1 MRRMDRYNEVEN
13 TNKLS
18 RFDKNKDLYQNI
30 GNNTRY
36 TNFTDVAN
44 ANAFEISSVD
54 RNKRTREN
62 YQKMR
67 EYSNLI
73 PGPKVKRELDEFKNI
88 YKEKENRVYDIN
100 SVMAEARKNREQ
112 DAEESK
118 RKLKNDKYNILLSMT
133 KEELEEYRKERKE
146 KFTHPDEDELHE
158 LIDTIA
164 SKTLAGEID
173 KITSVNLLSELMATS
188 IMDKVEAPNEE
199 KQEKTL
205 EEEIEEE
212 IEEDLKITT
221 PVKMKYDND
230 EETIKEVVEDTE
242 EIGETDDAVVIED
255 EDQDKSFITN
265 EKINVE
271 EIQKLNEEMDKEA
284 PKETTIDGVGNAD
297 DDFYTR
303 SMDLSDADFE
313 GEMDDEFKEK
323 KMPLPLKIFIIII
336 VLAVIAVAGYYIYKM
351 II

>member
-1 MRRMDRYNEVEN
+1 MRRMDRYNEEEN

-18 RFDKNKDLYQNI
+18 RSDKNKDLYQNI

-54 RNKRTREN
+54 RNTRTREN

-100 SVMAEARKNREQ
+100 SVMAEARKNRTQ
-112 DAEESK
+112 DEYESK

-158 LIDTIA
+158 IIDTIA

-199 KQEKTL
+199 KKEEEKTL
-205 EEEIEEE
+205 EEEL
-212 IEEDLKITT
+212 EEDLKITT
-221 PVKMKYDND
+221 PVRMKYDNEED
-230 EETIKEVVEDTE
+230 ILKEATEEVEETDEVEVV
-242 EIGETDDAVVIED
+242 ED

-271 EIQKLNEEMDKEA
+271 DLQKLSEEIDNNQPEENEIE
-284 PKETTIDGVGNAD
+284 GVGTAD
-297 DDFYTR
+297 SEFYTR
-303 SMDLSDADFE
+303 SMDLSNEDFE

-323 KMPLPLKIFIIII
+323 KMPLLLKLFIILI
-336 VLAVIAVAGYYIYKM
+336 VLAVLAGAGYYIYKM

>member
-1 MRRMDRYNEVEN
+1 MRRMDRYNEEEN

-18 RFDKNKDLYQNI
+18 RSDKNKELYQNI

-54 RNKRTREN
+54 RNTRTREN

-100 SVMAEARKNREQ
+100 SVMAEARKNRTQ
-112 DAEESK
+112 DEDESK

-146 KFTHPDEDELHE
+146 KFTHPDEEELHE

-199 KQEKTL
+199 KKEEEKTL
-205 EEEIEEE
+205 EEE

-221 PVKMKYDND
+221 PVRMKYDNEED
-230 EETIKEVVEDTE
+230 TLKEEVEEPEETDEVEVV
-242 EIGETDDAVVIED
+242 ED

-271 EIQKLNEEMDKEA
+271 ELQRLSEEIDQT
-284 PKETTIDGVGNAD
+284 PKEENEIEGVGTAD
-297 DDFYTR
+297 SEFYTR
-303 SMDLSDADFE
+303 SMDLSNEDFE

-323 KMPLPLKIFIIII
+323 KMPLLLKLFIILI
-336 VLAVIAVAGYYIYKM
+336 VLAVLAGAGYYIYKM

>member
-1 MRRMDRYNEVEN
+1 MRRMDRYNEEEN

-18 RFDKNKDLYQNI
+18 RADKNKELYQNI

-67 EYSNLI
+67 EYSSLI

-100 SVMAEARKNREQ
+100 SVIAEARKNRVQ
-112 DAEESK
+112 DEEESK

-158 LIDTIA
+158 LIDTIT

-188 IMDKVEAPNEE
+188 IMDKVEAPDKEVE
-199 KQEKTL
+199 KEKTL
-205 EEEIEEE
+205 EEEL
-212 IEEDLKITT
+212 EEDLKITT
-221 PVKMKYDND
+221 PVRMKYDD
-230 EETIKEVVEDTE
+230 ETETPIEVPEDETVEETDEVEVVEDE
-242 EIGETDDAVVIED
+242 N
-255 EDQDKSFITN
+255 QDKSFITN

-271 EIQKLNEEMDKEA
+271 ELQKLSEEMDKEE
-284 PKETTIDGVGNAD
+284 PKETAIDGVGNAD
-297 DDFYTR
+297 NDFYTR

-351 II
+351 VI

>member
-1 MRRMDRYNEVEN
+1 MRRMDRYNEEEN

-18 RFDKNKDLYQNI
+18 RSDKNKELYQNI

-44 ANAFEISSVD
+44 ANAFEISNIDST
-54 RNKRTREN
+54 KKTREN

-112 DAEESK
+112 DEVESK

-133 KEELEEYRKERKE
+133 KEELEEYRRQRKE

-188 IMDKVEAPNEE
+188 IMDKVEAQTDIKN
-199 KQEKTL
+199 EKTL
-205 EEEIEEE
+205 EEE

-221 PVKMKYDND
+221 PVRMKYDNVD
-230 EETIKEVVEDTE
+230 SDDKEALEQKEKE
-242 EIGETDDAVVIED
+242 EIDSTSLEED
-255 EDQDKSFITN
+255 ENQDKSFITD
-265 EKINVE
+265 EKVNIE
-271 EIQKLNEEMDKEA
+271 DLKKLNEELNQKE
-284 PKETTIDGVGNAD
+284 KNNNEVNVEDIAD
-297 DDFYTR
+297 TDFYTR
-303 SMDLSDADFE
+303 SMDLSNEDFE
-313 GEMDDEFKEK
+313 SEMDEEFKEK
-323 KMPLPLKIFIIII
+323 KMPLPLKIFILII
-336 VLAVIAVAGYYIYKM
+336 VLTVIAAAGYYIYK
-351 II
+351 III

>member
-1 MRRMDRYNEVEN
+1 MRRMDRYNEEEN

-18 RFDKNKDLYQNI
+18 RSDKNKDLYQNI

-54 RNKRTREN
+54 RNTRTREN

-100 SVMAEARKNREQ
+100 SVMAEARKNRTQ
-112 DAEESK
+112 DEYESK

-199 KQEKTL
+199 KKEEEKTL
-205 EEEIEEE
+205 EEEL
-212 IEEDLKITT
+212 EEDLKITT
-221 PVKMKYDND
+221 PVRMKYDNEED
-230 EETIKEVVEDTE
+230 SLKEATEEVEETDEVEVV
-242 EIGETDDAVVIED
+242 ED

-271 EIQKLNEEMDKEA
+271 DLQKLSEEIDNNQPEENEIE
-284 PKETTIDGVGNAD
+284 GVGTAD
-297 DDFYTR
+297 SEFYTR
-303 SMDLSDADFE
+303 SMDLSNEDFE

-323 KMPLPLKIFIIII
+323 KMPLLLKLFIILI
-336 VLAVIAVAGYYIYKM
+336 VLAVLAGAGYYIYKM

>member
-18 RFDKNKDLYQNI
+18 RSDKNKDLYQNI
-30 GNNTRY
+30 ENNTRY

-205 EEEIEEE
+205 EEEIEE
-212 IEEDLKITT
+212 DLKITT

-230 EETIKEVVEDTE
+230 EETIKEVV
-242 EIGETDDAVVIED
+242 ED

>member
-1 MRRMDRYNEVEN
+1 MRRMDRYNEEEN

-18 RFDKNKDLYQNI
+18 RSDKNKDLYQNI
-30 GNNTRY
+30 GRNTRY

-44 ANAFEISSVD
+44 ANAFEIGNLDKS
-54 RNKRTREN
+54 KRTREN

-100 SVMAEARKNREQ
+100 SVMAEARKNRAQ
-112 DAEESK
+112 DDEESK

-146 KFTHPDEDELHE
+146 KFTHPYEDELHE

-188 IMDKVEAPNEE
+188 IMDKVEAPDNDKNDVEN
-199 KQEKTL
+199 TL
-205 EEEIEEE
+205 EE

-221 PVKMKYDND
+221 PVKMKYDNNETK
-230 EETIKEVVEDTE
+230 EEQNKQASEVEESDNPIVVEDE
-242 EIGETDDAVVIED
+242 N
-255 EDQDKSFITN
+255 QDKSFITN
-265 EKINVE
+265 EKIDIEKIQRLSEELDVDNVD
-271 EIQKLNEEMDKEA
+271 KNEAE
-284 PKETTIDGVGNAD
+284 IDGVGTAD
-297 DDFYTR
+297 SEFYTR
-303 SMDLSDADFE
+303 SMDLSEEDFE
-313 GEMDDEFKEK
+313 SEMDDGFKEK
-323 KMPLPLKIFIIII
+323 KMSLPLKIIITIIIF
-336 VLAVIAVAGYYIYKM
+336 AVIAATVYYIYKM
-351 II
+351 I

>member
-1 MRRMDRYNEVEN
+1 MRRMDRYNEEEN

-18 RFDKNKDLYQNI
+18 RSDKNKDLYQNI
-30 GNNTRY
+30 GRNTRY

-44 ANAFEISSVD
+44 ANAFEIGNLDKS
-54 RNKRTREN
+54 KRTREN

-100 SVMAEARKNREQ
+100 SVMAEARKNRAQ
-112 DAEESK
+112 DDEESK

-146 KFTHPDEDELHE
+146 KFTHPYEDELHE

-188 IMDKVEAPNEE
+188 IMDKVEAPDNDKNDVEN
-199 KQEKTL
+199 TL
-205 EEEIEEE
+205 EE

-221 PVKMKYDND
+221 PVKMKYDNNETK
-230 EETIKEVVEDTE
+230 EEQNKQTSEVEESDNPIVVEDE
-242 EIGETDDAVVIED
+242 N
-255 EDQDKSFITN
+255 QDKSFITN
-265 EKINVE
+265 EKIDIEKIQRLSEELDVDNVD
-271 EIQKLNEEMDKEA
+271 KNEAE
-284 PKETTIDGVGNAD
+284 IDGVGTAD
-297 DDFYTR
+297 PEFYTR
-303 SMDLSDADFE
+303 SMDLSEEDFE
-313 GEMDDEFKEK
+313 SEMDDGFKEK
-323 KMPLPLKIFIIII
+323 KMSLPLKIIITIIIF
-336 VLAVIAVAGYYIYKM
+336 AVIAATVYYIYKM
-351 II
+351 I

>member
-205 EEEIEEE
+205 EEEIEE
-212 IEEDLKITT
+212 DLKITT

>member
-1 MRRMDRYNEVEN
+1 MRRMDRYNEEEN

-18 RFDKNKDLYQNI
+18 RSDKNKDLYQNI
-30 GNNTRY
+30 GRNTRY

-44 ANAFEISSVD
+44 ANAFEIGNLDKS
-54 RNKRTREN
+54 KRTREN

-100 SVMAEARKNREQ
+100 SVMAEARKNRAQ
-112 DAEESK
+112 DDEESK

-146 KFTHPDEDELHE
+146 KFTHPYEDELHE

-188 IMDKVEAPNEE
+188 IMDKVEAPDNDKNDVEN
-199 KQEKTL
+199 TL
-205 EEEIEEE
+205 EE

-221 PVKMKYDND
+221 PVKMKYDNNETK
-230 EETIKEVVEDTE
+230 EEQNKQTSEVEESDNPIVVEDE
-242 EIGETDDAVVIED
+242 N
-255 EDQDKSFITN
+255 QDKSFITN
-265 EKINVE
+265 EKIDIEKIQRLSEELDVDNVD
-271 EIQKLNEEMDKEA
+271 KNEAE
-284 PKETTIDGVGNAD
+284 IDGVGTAD
-297 DDFYTR
+297 SEFYTR
-303 SMDLSDADFE
+303 SMDLSEEDFE
-313 GEMDDEFKEK
+313 SEMDDGFKEK
-323 KMPLPLKIFIIII
+323 KMSLPLKIIITIIIF
-336 VLAVIAVAGYYIYKM
+336 AVIAATVYYIYKM
-351 II
+351 I

>member
-1 MRRMDRYNEVEN
+1 MRRMDRYNEEEN

-18 RFDKNKDLYQNI
+18 RSDKNKDLYQNI

-54 RNKRTREN
+54 RNTRTREN

-100 SVMAEARKNREQ
+100 SVMAEARKNRTQ
-112 DAEESK
+112 DEYESK

-199 KQEKTL
+199 KKEEEKTL
-205 EEEIEEE
+205 EEEL
-212 IEEDLKITT
+212 EEDLKITT
-221 PVKMKYDND
+221 PVRMKYDNEED
-230 EETIKEVVEDTE
+230 LLKEATEEVEETDEVEVE
-242 EIGETDDAVVIED
+242 ED

-271 EIQKLNEEMDKEA
+271 DLQKLSEEIDNNQPEENEIE
-284 PKETTIDGVGNAD
+284 GVGTAD
-297 DDFYTR
+297 SEFYTR
-303 SMDLSDADFE
+303 SMDLSNEDFE

-323 KMPLPLKIFIIII
+323 KMPLLLKLFIILI
-336 VLAVIAVAGYYIYKM
+336 VLAVLAGAGYYIYKM

>member
-1 MRRMDRYNEVEN
+1 MRRMDRYNEEEN

-18 RFDKNKDLYQNI
+18 RSDKNKDLYQNI
-30 GNNTRY
+30 GRNTRY

-44 ANAFEISSVD
+44 ANAFEIGNLDKS
-54 RNKRTREN
+54 KRTREN

-100 SVMAEARKNREQ
+100 SVMAEARKNRAQ
-112 DAEESK
+112 DDEESK

-146 KFTHPDEDELHE
+146 KFTHPYEDELHE

-188 IMDKVEAPNEE
+188 IMDKVEAPDNDKNNAEN
-199 KQEKTL
+199 TL
-205 EEEIEEE
+205 EE

-221 PVKMKYDND
+221 PVKMKYDNNETK
-230 EETIKEVVEDTE
+230 EEQNKQTSEVEESDNPIVVEDE
-242 EIGETDDAVVIED
+242 N
-255 EDQDKSFITN
+255 QDKSFITN
-265 EKINVE
+265 EKIDIEKIQRLSEELDVDNVD
-271 EIQKLNEEMDKEA
+271 KNEAE
-284 PKETTIDGVGNAD
+284 IDGVGTAD
-297 DDFYTR
+297 SEFYTR
-303 SMDLSDADFE
+303 SMDLSEEDFE
-313 GEMDDEFKEK
+313 SEMDDGFKEK
-323 KMPLPLKIFIIII
+323 KMSLPLKIIITIIIF
-336 VLAVIAVAGYYIYKM
+336 AVIAATVYYIYKM
-351 II
+351 I